1 MSDANCRAQLP
12 QVTENMQHSGAEVRL
27 VLAQLWLTIVTGCMG
42 TIDHQVV
49 FRQIVELVRS
59 GVGVVKSIRHS
70 HVAQLW
76 RC

>member
-1 MSDANCRAQLP
+1 
-12 QVTENMQHSGAEVRL
+12 
-27 VLAQLWLTIVTGCMG
+27 MG

-70 HVAQLW
+70 PDYGLQKFDISVDRGRLL
-76 RC
+76 